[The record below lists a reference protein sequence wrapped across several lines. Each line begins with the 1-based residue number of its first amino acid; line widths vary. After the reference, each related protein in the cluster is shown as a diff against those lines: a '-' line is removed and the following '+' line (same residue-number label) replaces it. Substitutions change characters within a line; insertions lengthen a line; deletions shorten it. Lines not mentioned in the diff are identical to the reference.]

1 METPAFNQTFR
12 FGGLPQLHVDV
23 TLSGSGGSVY
33 ALMEDCDADGV
44 CIHIGHATMDLRY
57 HAGGTEYNVLS
68 PGQTVNAKMEFFAM
82 DVLIPEGHKIRLSL
96 TDIGDDYLPPS
107 NAAPVE
113 IGINENSI
121 LRLHE
126 INLEE
131 KIVFEPPVCTH
142 VDCLEE

>member
-1 METPAFNQTFR
+1 
-12 FGGLPQLHVDV
+12 
-23 TLSGSGGSVY
+23 
-33 ALMEDCDADGV
+33 
-44 CIHIGHATMDLRY
+44 
-57 HAGGTEYNVLS
+57 
-68 PGQTVNAKMEFFAM
+68 M

>member
-1 METPAFNQTFR
+1 MNSSPTAM
-12 FGGLPQLHVDV
+12 VA
-23 TLSGSGGSVY
+23 S
-33 ALMEDCDADGV
+33 EDGENKKDEVITVSNTAIPTV
-44 CIHIGHATMDLRY
+44 SAIVS
-57 HAGGTEYNVLS
+57 AG
-68 PGQTVNAKMEFFAM
+68 AKPVF
-82 DVLIPEGHKIRLSL
+82 V
-96 TDIGDDYLPPS
+96 DIGDDYLPPS